1 MARRL
6 ALLVALAAVL
16 ACSAHM
22 FGEEGMW
29 TFDAAPLARINAAL
43 GTRIDQAWLNKVQA
57 AAVRLSGCSA
67 SVVSPQGLVLTN
79 QHCVRACLQ
88 TFSTPD
94 RDRLAEGFFTS
105 SREEERTCAG
115 QTAEILLSIEDVTAR
130 INAATTG
137 RTAGEFV
144 RARNAEQ
151 LAIEKAG
158 CAGDPKLRCQ
168 VVTLHRGGQYSLYT
182 YRRYSDVRLVYVPEH
197 QAVVFGGD
205 PDNFNF
211 PRFALDAAFLRL
223 YEDGHPASTPSYLQ
237 WTPRAPQPNEP
248 VFVAG
253 NPGSTSRLETVAQL
267 ETARDVQLPA
277 QIKRYSELRGRLL
290 RFADESADHRR
301 TTRDII
307 RGVENNLKRVWG
319 QHQTL
324 ADPAFMDAKR
334 AAERDFIARGGGA
347 SGPVAVSIGEIAAV
361 QRARRQFMPAY
372 EQLEQLAG
380 GSSVLYG
387 YARTLVRAGLDRAK
401 PAADRLPEYSDA
413 RLPLLEKSLLDPRPI
428 EAEIE
433 TLYLAFWLS
442 KTREA
447 LGTDA
452 PESKALLDR
461 ESPEGLAARLV
472 ADTKLGD
479 PGVRKALLNGGA
491 DAIRASNDPLIRFVL
506 ASDATAR
513 TVRAAW
519 EGQVVGPTD
528 RAAERLALARFTA
541 YGQSIYPD
549 ATFTL
554 RLSYG
559 RIAGW
564 TEGDRVVPPMTFV
577 SGLWERATGADPYQV
592 SPKLAAARDRLNPD
606 TVFTVSTTNDII
618 GGNSGSP
625 LIDAQGGVIGAVFD
639 GNLHSNGGS
648 YGYDPRL
655 NRTVAVSAAVV
666 QEALLKVYDQP
677 QLVKELNGSG
687 SPPPPRSTRR
697 SERQSSRRRYQ

>member
-1 MARRL
+1 MVRRFAR
-6 ALLVALAAVL
+6 LVAVAAVL
-16 ACSAHM
+16 AGSAHL

-29 TFDAAPLARINAAL
+29 TFDAAPLARINKAL
-43 GTRIDQAWLNKVQA
+43 GTNIDQAGLNRVQA

-67 SVVSPQGLVLTN
+67 SVVSPEGLVLTN
-79 QHCVRACLQ
+79 QHSVRACLQ

-105 SREEERTCAG
+105 SRDEERTCAG
-115 QTAEILLSIEDVTAR
+115 QTAEILLSIEDVSAR
-130 INAATTG
+130 INKA
-137 RTAGEFV
+137 TAGREAAEFV
-144 RARNAEQ
+144 KARDAEQ

-158 CAGDPKLRCQ
+158 CAGDAKLRCQ
-168 VVTLHRGGQYSLYT
+168 VVTLHRGGQYKLYK
-182 YRRYSDVRLVYVPEH
+182 YRRYTDVRLVYVPEH

-223 YEDGHPASTPSYLQ
+223 YEDGRPASTPAYLQ
-237 WTPRAPQPNEP
+237 WTPRAPVPNEP

-267 ETARDVQLPA
+267 ETARDVQLPS

-290 RFADESADHRR
+290 QFADESAEHRR
-301 TTRDII
+301 ITRDLI

-324 ADPAFMDAKR
+324 ANAAFMEAKR
-334 AAERDFIARGGGA
+334 SAERDFITRSGGA
-347 SGPVAVSIGEIAAV
+347 SGPVATAVGEISGI
-361 QRARRQFMPAY
+361 QLARRQLMPAY

-413 RLPLLEKSLLDPRPI
+413 RLPLLEKSLLDARPV
-428 EAEIE
+428 EKEIE

-452 PESKALLDR
+452 PASKVLLGR

-472 ADTKLGD
+472 TNTKLGD
-479 PGVRKALLNGGA
+479 PAVRKALWTGGA
-491 DAIRASNDPLIRFVL
+491 DAIRSSDDPMIRFVV
-506 ASDATAR
+506 ANDATAR
-513 TVRAAW
+513 SVRAAW

-528 RAAERLALARFTA
+528 RAAERLAQARFTA
-541 YGQSIYPD
+541 YGDSVYPD

-564 TEGDRVVPPMTFV
+564 NEGDRVVEPMTRV
-577 SGLWERATGADPYQV
+577 SGLWDRATGADPYAV
-592 SPKLAAARDRLNPD
+592 SPKLAAARDRLNAD

-625 LIDAQGGVIGAVFD
+625 LIDAQGRVIGAVFD

-648 YGYDPRL
+648 YGYDGRL

-666 QEALLKVYDQP
+666 QEALLKVYNQP
-677 QLVKELNGSG
+677 HIVKELNAGRVTTHDK
-687 SPPPPRSTRR
+687 P
-697 SERQSSRRRYQ
+697 

>member
-1 MARRL
+1 MVRRFV
-6 ALLVALAAVL
+6 LVIAAAVVL
-16 ACSAHM
+16 ASAAHVV
-22 FGEEGMW
+22 GEEGMW
-29 TFDAAPLARINAAL
+29 TFDKAPLARINAAL
-43 GTRIDQAWLNKVQA
+43 GTKIDQAWLNKVQA

-67 SVVSPQGLVLTN
+67 SVVSPEGLVLTN

-94 RDRLAEGFFTS
+94 RDRLAEGFFTQ
-105 SREEERTCAG
+105 SRGDERTCAG
-115 QTAEILLSIEDVTAR
+115 QTAEILLTIEDVTAR
-130 INAATTG
+130 MNAATAG
-137 RTAGEFV
+137 KTASEFV
-144 RARNAEQ
+144 KARDTEQ
-151 LAIEKAG
+151 QAIEKAG

-168 VVTLHRGGQYSLYT
+168 VVTLHRGGQYALYK
-182 YRRYSDVRLVYVPEH
+182 YRRYTDVRLVYVPEH

-223 YEDGHPASTPSYLQ
+223 YEAGHPASTPSFLQ
-237 WTPRAPQPNEP
+237 WTPRAPRPNEP

-277 QIKRYSELRGRLL
+277 LIKRYSELRGRLL

-301 TTRDII
+301 ITRDII
-307 RGVENNLKRVWG
+307 RGVENNLKRTWG
-319 QHQTL
+319 MHQTL

-334 AAERDFIARGGGA
+334 AAERDFITRSGGA
-347 SGPVAVSIGEIAAV
+347 NGDVAAAIGEIAKA
-361 QRARRQFMPAY
+361 QQSRRRLMAAY
-372 EQLEQLAG
+372 DQLESIAG

-387 YARTLVRAGLDRAK
+387 YARTLVRGALDRAK
-401 PAADRLPEYSDA
+401 AAADRLPEYA
-413 RLPLLEKSLLDPRPI
+413 EGRLPLLEKSLLDPRPI
-428 EAEIE
+428 EPEIE

-452 PESKALLDR
+452 AESKALLGR
-461 ESPEGLAARLV
+461 ESPEALAARLV
-472 ADTKLGD
+472 SDTKLGE
-479 PGVRKALLNGGA
+479 PAVRKALWTGGA
-491 DAIRASNDPLIRFVL
+491 EAVRASNDPLIRFVL
-506 ASDATAR
+506 ANDATAR
-513 TVRAAW
+513 AVRAAW
-519 EGQVVGPTD
+519 EAEVVGRTD
-528 RAAERLALARFTA
+528 RAAERLAQARFKA
-541 YGQSIYPD
+541 YGDSIYPD

-564 TEGDRVVPPMTFV
+564 TEGDRVVEPMTRV

-592 SPKLAAARDRLNPD
+592 STRLAAAKDRLDPD
-606 TVFTVSTTNDII
+606 TVFTVATTNDII

-625 LIDAQGGVIGAVFD
+625 LIDAQGHVIGAVFD
-639 GNLHSNGGS
+639 GNLHSNGGA
-648 YGYDPRL
+648 YGYDGRL

-666 QEALLKVYDQP
+666 QEALLKVYSQP
-677 QLVKELNGSG
+677 QLVKELNGG
-687 SPPPPRSTRR
+687 ATPTADQRDRR
-697 SERQSSRRRYQ
+697 

>member
-1 MARRL
+1 MPRRF
-6 ALLVALAAVL
+6 AFVVALAAVL
-16 ACSAHM
+16 SASAHIV
-22 FGEEGMW
+22 GEEGMW
-29 TFDAAPLARINAAL
+29 TFDAAPLARINKEL
-43 GTRIDQAWLNKVQA
+43 GTKIDQAWLNKVQA

-67 SVVSPQGLVLTN
+67 SVVSPEGLVLTN

-94 RDRLAEGFFTS
+94 RDRLAEGFFTG
-105 SREEERTCAG
+105 SRDEERTCAG
-115 QTAEILLSIEDVTAR
+115 QTAEILLGIEDVTVR
-130 INAATTG
+130 INKA
-137 RTAGEFV
+137 TAGRPPAAFV
-144 RARNAEQ
+144 KARDAEQ

-158 CAGDPKLRCQ
+158 CSGDPKLRCQ
-168 VVTLHRGGQYSLYT
+168 VVTLHRGGQYKLYK

-223 YEDGHPASTPSYLQ
+223 YEDGRAASTPAYLH
-237 WTPRAPQPNEP
+237 WSPRAPQPNEP

-301 TTRDII
+301 ITRDLI

-334 AAERDFIARGGGA
+334 AAEREFIGRSGGA
-347 SGPVAVSIGEIAAV
+347 SGSVAPAVAEIAKV
-361 QRARRQFMPAY
+361 QRARRQLMPAY

-387 YARTLVRAGLDRAK
+387 YARTLVRAALDRAK
-401 PAADRLPEYSDA
+401 PNADRLPEYSDA
-413 RLPLLEKSLLDPRPI
+413 RLSLLEKSLLDARPI
-428 EAEIE
+428 EVEIE
-433 TLYLAFWLS
+433 TLYLGFWLS

-452 PESKALLDR
+452 PESKTLLGR

-472 ADTKLGD
+472 SGTTLAD
-479 PGVRKALLNGGA
+479 PAVRRALWTGGA
-491 DAIRASNDPLIRFVL
+491 EAIRASDDPLIRFVL
-506 ASDATAR
+506 ANDATAR

-519 EGQVVGPTD
+519 EQQVVGPTD
-528 RAAERLALARFTA
+528 RAAERLAQARFKA
-541 YGQSIYPD
+541 YGESTYPD

-564 TEGDRVVPPMTFV
+564 NEGDRAVAPMTFV

-592 SPKLAAARDRLNPD
+592 SPRLAAARDRLNPD
-606 TVFTVSTTNDII
+606 TVFTVATTNDII

-625 LIDAQGGVIGAVFD
+625 LIDAQGNVIGAVFD

-655 NRTVAVSAAVV
+655 NRTVAVSTAIV
-666 QEALLKVYDQP
+666 QEAMLKVYNQP
-677 QLVKELNGSG
+677 QLVSELNGG
-687 SPPPPRSTRR
+687 RTDKPRP
-697 SERQSSRRRYQ
+697 